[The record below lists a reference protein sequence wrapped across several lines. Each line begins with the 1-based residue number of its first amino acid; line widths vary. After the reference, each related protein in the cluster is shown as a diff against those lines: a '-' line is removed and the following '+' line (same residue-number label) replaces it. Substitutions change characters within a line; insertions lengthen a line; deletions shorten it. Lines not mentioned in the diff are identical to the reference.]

1 MQIQR
6 QVDVLPGHRR
16 HLFQQA
22 HHPPVGIH
30 LDLLI
35 SGGTVQRFLVVAFD
49 TLLADIM
56 VGGVVL
62 LFPRF
67 GQLLQ
72 IAVVDF
78 RYVANHV
85 RQFGPVGVC
94 ALLVALHRD
103 AGEMKLIDRKTR
115 HFNIAQ
121 VRF

>member
-1 MQIQR
+1 M
-6 QVDVLPGHRR
+6 
-16 HLFQQA
+16 
-22 HHPPVGIH
+22 
-30 LDLLI
+30 
-35 SGGTVQRFLVVAFD
+35 QRFLVVAFD
-49 TLLADIM
+49 TLLSDIM